1 MVQIAVCDDN
11 EEYRNRIRDILEVY
25 FVQRQEECNVQLF
38 KSGEEVC
45 AFGCG
50 IEQFQLILLDVELGQ
65 GQMNGIETA
74 QRIRQWSKTVT
85 ICFVTEF
92 ISYVL
97 EGYPVR
103 AFRYILKDELE
114 GQIYDCMDALLV
126 EWEQRRNEFAA
137 VTVRCGKETRE
148 LPVQS
153 ICYIESDR
161 HNLKCHIQT
170 ANGFDEIVFREKL
183 DDFAERVQQT
193 SFIRVQKSFLIN
205 PRFAQQ
211 IQRYSVLMCN
221 GVWINIPKD
230 RYCAVRDACRKYM
243 GREQ

>member
-1 MVQIAVCDDN
+1 MIQIAVCDDN
-11 EEYRNRIRDILEVY
+11 GEYRNRIRSILEKY
-25 FVQRQEECNVQLF
+25 FADRQMECQVQLF
-38 KSGEEVC
+38 ESGEEVC
-45 AFGCG
+45 EYGQD
-50 IEQFQLILLDVELGQ
+50 IEQFQLVLLDVELGY
-65 GQMNGIETA
+65 GKINGIETA
-74 QRIRQWSKTVT
+74 EQIRRWSRTVT

-114 GQIYDCMDALLV
+114 SHIYDCLDALLA
-126 EWEQRRNEFAA
+126 EWELCSKETAA

-148 LPVQS
+148 LPVRN

-161 HNLKCHIQT
+161 HNLKCYLQT
-170 ANGFDEIVFREKL
+170 DSGYDEIVFREKL
-183 DDFAERVQQT
+183 DDFAKRMSHPCLV
-193 SFIRVQKSFLIN
+193 RVQKSFLVN
-205 PRFAQQ
+205 AHYAEK
-211 IQRYSVLMCN
+211 IQRYGMLMRN

-243 GREQ
+243 KSV